1 MQYEDFTE
9 AFISELALLLSEGH
23 PAEAIVD
30 PASPASNFG
39 QSPRES
45 IERFGASFS
54 VDNFADSILSSPG
67 NPFNLEYGV
76 GLLMWTFAGSTDSHW
91 LQYYGGR
98 IGPGREASLGK
109 RLFVNEGLD
118 QVDLAV
124 RLLERDPGSR
134 RAFMPVFDMRDLL
147 VAGREIPCT
156 TGFQLLSRNG
166 ELHGVAVMR
175 AQNALEFLPMDLFVF
190 SYVLQYV
197 SDAMNLLPGSYTHM
211 STTFHI
217 FKDDAIRARNIVSG
231 ADEVLAFSLGDSSGF
246 SRELKELIVF
256 EEHLRRSA
264 IDGNA
269 REIRALARESK
280 SSSRFGCDICRNIA
294 KVLLTT
300 AARRVGEGARELSY
314 LGLSAELSELRHG
327 YNLRQ

>member
-54 VDNFADSILSSPG
+54 VDNLAAPILSSPG

-76 GLLMWTFAGSTDSHW
+76 GLLMWTFAGSTDSQW

-98 IGPGREASLGK
+98 LGSGREASLGK
-109 RLFVNEGLD
+109 RLFRNDGLD

-124 RLLERDPGSR
+124 RLLEGDPGSR

-147 VAGREIPCT
+147 VPGLEIPCAA
-156 TGFQLLSRNG
+156 GFQVFARSG
-166 ELHGVAVMR
+166 ELHGVTVMR
-175 AQNALEFLPMDLFVF
+175 AQNALEFLPLDLFVF
-190 SYVLQYV
+190 SCLLQYMA
-197 SDAMNLLPGSYTHM
+197 DAMNLSPGSYSHM
-211 STTFHI
+211 STSFHV
-217 FKDDAIRARNIVSG
+217 FKDDSVRAKNIVSG

-246 SRELKELIVF
+246 SRELNELLVL

-264 IDGNA
+264 IRGDA
-269 REIRALARESK
+269 REVRALARERK
-280 SSSRFGCDICRNIA
+280 SSRRFGCDICRNIA
-294 KVLLTT
+294 TVLLAT
-300 AARRVGEGARELSY
+300 AARRVGGARELSY
-314 LGLSAELSELRHG
+314 LGLSAELSEQAWW
-327 YNLRQ
+327 NLRSE